1 MLYLRNLNQKR
12 SHKMNVNEDE
22 THMTQREVAEALGM
36 NRGLVHYIEKVAIAK
51 VKKELKKRNI
61 DAKLLFKDT
70 K

>member
-1 MLYLRNLNQKR
+1 
-12 SHKMNVNEDE
+12 MNVNKDDI
-22 THMTQREVAEALGM
+22 HMTQREVAEALGM
-36 NRGLVHYIEKVAIAK
+36 NRGLVHYIEKAAIAK

>member
-12 SHKMNVNEDE
+12 SRKMNVNKDDI
-22 THMTQREVAEALGM
+22 HMTQREVAEALGM

-51 VKKELKKRNI
+51 VKKALKKRNI

>member
-12 SHKMNVNEDE
+12 SRKMNVNKDDI
-22 THMTQREVAEALGM
+22 HMTQREVAEALGM
-36 NRGLVHYIEKVAIAK
+36 NRGLVHYIEKAAIAK

>member
-1 MLYLRNLNQKR
+1 
-12 SHKMNVNEDE
+12 MNVNKDE

-36 NRGLVHYIEKVAIAK
+36 NRGLVHYIEKLAIAK